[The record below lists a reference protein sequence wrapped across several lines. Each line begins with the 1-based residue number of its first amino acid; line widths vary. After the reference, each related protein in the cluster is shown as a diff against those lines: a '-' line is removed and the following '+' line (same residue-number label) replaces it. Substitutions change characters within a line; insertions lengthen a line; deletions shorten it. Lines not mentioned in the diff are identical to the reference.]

1 MKNTLNRNS
10 TKINIATFWENHKL
24 EKYNYSPKY
33 QRSGDVW
40 SDEKKSFLIDSI
52 LKNFPIPPIFLHQKI
67 SSDGKTS
74 YDVIDGKQRLTSIIE
89 FLENKISLPS
99 NFSEDSFGDEKLNEL
114 LFSDLNKDEFTEWK
128 KAFWRYELTIEN
140 IDADSNLYGG
150 HLIENIFDRLNRNG
164 EPLTRQELRKAAYH
178 ASDLYQLITDIS
190 QNECLK
196 SLLNSV
202 DRKRFEDHEIISEL
216 LFTQYESQIIA
227 GDNYNLLDDKYKKY
241 SCDETFSK
249 SISYLKNEFFEITK
263 YLKDLDLD
271 FKYFKISGVSHFF
284 ALWVLALILFRKNV
298 PVESVQPQLQNF
310 YEDYRNKNYDELMEL
325 YKTSMSSRTK
335 SSGQRISRI
344 EVLLKLL
351 GVDIKANNIPRT
363 NYGEKLILE

>member
-24 EKYNYSPKY
+24 KKYNYSPEY

-89 FLENKISLPS
+89 FLENKIPLPS

-140 IDADSNLYGG
+140 IDADSNLYGE

-190 QNECLK
+190 QNQCLK
-196 SLLNSV
+196 SLLTSV

-227 GDNYNLLDDKYKKY
+227 GDNYNLLDDKYKEY
-241 SCDETFSK
+241 SYDEKFNK
-249 SISYLKNEFFEITK
+249 STSCLKDEFIEITK
-263 YLKDLDLD
+263 YLESLNLD

-284 ALWVLALILFRKNV
+284 ALWVLSLILYRKNI
-298 PVESVQPQLQNF
+298 PIESVQSQLNIF
-310 YEDYRNKNYDELMEL
+310 YENYRNKNYDKLMES
-325 YKTSMSSRTK
+325 YKNSMSSRTK
-335 SSGQRISRI
+335 SAGQRILRI
-344 EVLLKLL
+344 KSLLKMLH
-351 GVDIKANNIPRT
+351 VDVDPDNIPR
-363 NYGEKLILE
+363 NSFKL